1 MISLE
6 QVQLLETRV
15 AKAIEYV
22 QRVSEENASL
32 ISEKA
37 GLLSKLEANQK
48 RLDEL
53 ELLVMRFKKEQGQI
67 EDGIVAA
74 LDRLNQFEEEFEE
87 GLKEKSLPKKSAP
100 VKKAEPAAEPP
111 AAEPLAAGQLAA
123 KAPPPPKAH
132 PQSADH
138 NGGSGAGGRP
148 AEKVSAQS
156 QKPPAAAS
164 RTQNDSKE
172 FFEITETEDD
182 DIEKELS
189 SDFSESDADGDSD
202 DKELDI
208 F

>member
-15 AKAIEYV
+15 ARAIEYV
-22 QRVSEENASL
+22 QRVSEENAAL

-74 LDRLNQFEEEFEE
+74 LDRLNQFEEDFEE
-87 GLKEKSLPKKSAP
+87 SLKEKAIPKKSAP
-100 VKKAEPAAEPP
+100 EKKE
-111 AAEPLAAGQLAA
+111 
-123 KAPPPPKAH
+123 
-132 PQSADH
+132 
-138 NGGSGAGGRP
+138 
-148 AEKVSAQS
+148 EKVSTHAHTHASKPVSSSHRAGAGNASGAQS
-156 QKPPAAAS
+156 
-164 RTQNDSKE
+164 NSKE
-172 FFEITETEDD
+172 FFEITETEETDV
-182 DIEKELS
+182 EEELS
-189 SDFSESDADGDSD
+189 SELSGEDADGDSD
-202 DKELDI
+202 DRELDI